1 MTTHAITHAP
11 VGDVAAI
18 GGVDVAPEDGDKW
31 VVADGERFRGEGRHA
46 LAERYHTVRVHLF
59 NDIIPFSERYH
70 T

>member
-18 GGVDVAPEDGDKW
+18 GGVDVAPEYGYER
-31 VVADGERFRGEGRHA
+31 VVADGEGFRGEGRHA
-46 LAERYHTVRVHLF
+46 LAERYHAVRVHLL
-59 NDIIPFSERYH
+59 NDITPDERYH